1 MGLNV
6 ERCVLE
12 PEASKLIESMR
23 DIGYSLET
31 ALADIIDN
39 SISAGAAKIEIL
51 SRTSGEEPLI
61 AVLDN
66 GVGMTRDELLQAMR
80 PGSRNPAFDD
90 RPNDLGRFGLGL
102 KTASFS
108 QARRLSVVSR
118 RSGTVA
124 CAIWDLDHVSQTN
137 RWEVLLPETLA
148 AVPFAENVVS
158 EGTLVVWEK
167 LDRVAITGQERSGGS
182 IGVALDEAR
191 EHLELVFHRFLSG
204 EPGQRKITMKLNG
217 RALKP
222 FDPFH
227 SDHAATQ
234 REPQEPEV
242 LRLKGRDILIQA
254 FTLPHHRKVGKAE
267 WERYAGKAGYTKNQ
281 GFYVYRERRLI
292 IHGTWFGLARQSEAT
307 KLARVRI
314 DTPRELDQY
323 WKIDVKKAS
332 AQLPQELREHLRT
345 LVERIGATSKRV
357 YTHRGRILAND
368 TRLPVWNRVQQGSEI
383 RYRLNLEHPVLSR
396 LLNDVDREIAHRLRH
411 ALELAAAALPID
423 ALIVDLSGRP
433 EEVAGAEISEDGLRD
448 TAVTTYRQ
456 LTTSLEEPDT
466 RVLDMMSVIDPFRTR
481 FPEVRALLADEF
493 GWGAA

>member
-1 MGLNV
+1 M
-6 ERCVLE
+6 ERYVLE
-12 PEASKLIESMR
+12 PDASKLIESMR

-31 ALADIIDN
+31 ALADILDN
-39 SISAGAAKIEIL
+39 SISADAKRIEIL
-51 SRTSGEEPLI
+51 SRTSGEQPLI
-61 AVLDN
+61 AVLDD
-66 GVGMTRDELLQAMR
+66 GIGMSRNELLQAMR

-90 RPNDLGRFGLGL
+90 RPHDLGRFGLGL

-108 QARRLSVVSR
+108 QARRLTVITQ
-118 RSGTVA
+118 RSGTRT
-124 CAIWDLDHVSQTN
+124 CAIWDLDHVSETN
-137 RWEVLLPETLA
+137 RWEVLLPATTSA
-148 AVPFAENVVS
+148 IPFAENLVG

-167 LDRVAITGQERSGGS
+167 LDRVATTGQEKSGSS

-191 EHLELVFHRFLSG
+191 EHLELVFHRFLAG
-204 EPGQRKITMKLNG
+204 EPAQRKISMKLNG
-217 RALKP
+217 RILKP

-234 REPQEPEV
+234 REPQEPEI
-242 LRLKGRDILIQA
+242 LRLRGQDILIQA

-292 IHGTWFGLARQSEAT
+292 IYGTWFGLARQSEAT

-314 DTPRELDQY
+314 DTPRELDKY

-332 AQLPQELREHLRT
+332 AQLPQELRDHLRS

-368 TRLPVWNRVQQGSEI
+368 TRLPVWNRVQQDGQI

-396 LLNDVDREIAHRLRH
+396 LLDDVDREMVHRLRH

-423 ALIVDLSGRP
+423 TLVVDLSGKP
-433 EEVAGAEISEDGLRD
+433 EEVSGAEISDDGLRD

-456 LTTSLEEPDT
+456 LTTSHLEPDA
-466 RVLDMMSVIDPFRTR
+466 RVLDMMSVIDPFRSR
-481 FPEVRALLADEF
+481 FPVVRAFLAKEF
-493 GWGAA
+493 GWVAA

>member
-1 MGLNV
+1 M
-6 ERCVLE
+6 ERWVLE

-23 DIGYSLET
+23 DIGYSLDT
-31 ALADIIDN
+31 ALADIVDN
-39 SISAGAAKIEIL
+39 SISAGATRIEIL
-51 SRTSGEEPLI
+51 SRTSGEQPVI
-61 AVLDN
+61 SVLDD
-66 GVGMTRDELLQAMR
+66 GCGMSRDELLQAMR
-80 PGSRNPAFDD
+80 PGSRNPASDD
-90 RPNDLGRFGLGL
+90 RPHDLGRFGLGL

-108 QARRLSVVSR
+108 QARRLSVVTR
-118 RSGTVA
+118 KAGIVT
-124 CAIWDLDHVSQTN
+124 CAIWDLDHVSEAN
-137 RWEVLLPETLA
+137 RWEVLLPATLIE
-148 AVPFAENVVS
+148 VPFADKLVG

-167 LDRVAITGQERSGGS
+167 LDRVATTGKEKSGGS

-204 EPGQRKITMKLNG
+204 EPGQRKIAIKLNG

-222 FDPFH
+222 FDPFF

-234 REPQEPEV
+234 REPQEPEP
-242 LRLKGRDILIQA
+242 LRLRGKDILIQA

-267 WERYAGKAGYTKNQ
+267 WERYAGRAGYTKNQ

-292 IHGTWFGLARQSEAT
+292 IHGTWFGLARQTEAT

-332 AQLPQELREHLRT
+332 AQLPQELRDHLRA

-357 YTHRGRILAND
+357 YTHRGRILTND
-368 TRLPVWNRVQQGSEI
+368 TRLPVWNRVQQGGEI
-383 RYRLNLEHPVLSR
+383 RYRLNLDHPVMSQ
-396 LLNDVDREIAHRLRH
+396 LLDDVDQDIALRLRH
-411 ALELAAAALPID
+411 AFELAAAALPID
-423 ALIVDLSGRP
+423 TLIVDLSGKP
-433 EEVAGAEISEDGLRD
+433 EEVAGADISEGGLRD

-456 LTTSLEEPDT
+456 LTKSLADPDA

-481 FPEVRALLADEF
+481 FPEVRALLANEF
-493 GWGAA
+493 GWVTK